1 MAFWWVFLNEYK
13 RIVFSWIFFEEY
25 KVIVSSLICLFNRN
39 KVFWSYLIFLLNMK
53 YPYSHKNKF
62 MKINGVLNGLLY
74 RIDVGFIHTYLL
86 MLKSETTDA
95 NN

>member
-1 MAFWWVFLNEYK
+1 
-13 RIVFSWIFFEEY
+13 
-25 KVIVSSLICLFNRN
+25 
-39 KVFWSYLIFLLNMK
+39 MK

-86 MLKSETTDA
+86 MLKSETIDA